1 MGLFESGI
9 TPAWTHITAMFYSR
23 QEQGARCTV
32 WFSMNGFAA
41 IGGGLLSYGIGHTH
55 TRVEQWQLVRGTL
68 RDSRTT
74 GQLES
79 SYSHARLIG

>member
-1 MGLFESGI
+1 
-9 TPAWTHITAMFYSR
+9 MFYSR

-55 TRVEQWQLVRGTL
+55 TAVEQWQLVGSSFLVNSTASHPQTTYRGP
-68 RDSRTT
+68 SEKPSPPKPS
-74 GQLES
+74 Q
-79 SYSHARLIG
+79 RLIPNG